1 MLFYSSF
8 HCDIKCST
16 MSSSETTTELTTQKP
31 SIGEIYSAQQI
42 QERIVELG
50 KIISRDYADLEK
62 LVVIGVM
69 KGAFC
74 FLADLVRNIQTKDPL
89 QIEFVRLSSYGS
101 GKESSGHVQ
110 APWLDLP
117 DIRGRHV
124 LVVEDIV
131 DSGRTAKFFMEYLRD
146 QFNPKTLKMAAFL
159 DKPSRRVVPV
169 EAQYVGFTID
179 DLFVVGY
186 GLDFA
191 ENYRELPFLGELKNA
206 ILEV

>member
-1 MLFYSSF
+1 M
-8 HCDIKCST
+8 ST
-16 MSSSETTTELTTQKP
+16 PEITTTTTK
-31 SIGEIYSAQQI
+31 INEIYSAKQI

-50 KIISRDYADLEK
+50 KVISQDYAALDRP
-62 LVVIGVM
+62 VVIGVM

-74 FLADLVRNIQTKDPL
+74 FLADLVRNIKTKDPL

-117 DIRGRHV
+117 DIRGRNV

-131 DSGRTAKFFMEYLRD
+131 DSGRTAKFFMDYLRD
-146 QFNPKTLKMAAFL
+146 QFAPKTLKMAAFL
-159 DKPSRRVVPV
+159 DKPSRRIVPM
-169 EAQYVGFTID
+169 EADYVGFSID

-186 GLDFA
+186 GLDYA
-191 ENYRELPFLGELKNA
+191 ENYRELPFLGELKGSAPEN
-206 ILEV
+206 